1 MASRVVNFTRFP
13 DAPETYTQ
21 AHMDDLIRA
30 LGVFA
35 DIVQNPGE
43 DRATKIV
50 FTDMPTS
57 DSGLEAGT
65 LFRIG
70 NDVKISLLDT
80 AVPDSASATAS
91 LGSVTVSVS

>member
-1 MASRVVNFTRFP
+1 MSSRVINFPRFP

-21 AHMDDLIRA
+21 EHMDDLIRA
-30 LGVFA
+30 LGFFV

-43 DRATKIV
+43 GRATKTV
-50 FTDMPTS
+50 LTDMPTS

-80 AVPDSASATAS
+80 AVPDSASATTS